1 MRHFS
6 IRQYVACLTLLPL
19 LAMAAILESFFLYSR
34 FAEMDHGMQERGELI
49 VHQLASSSEY
59 GVFSNNLEFLQNIA
73 DAALQQEDVRGV
85 VIFDADFRVLVRAG
99 HFSDAFAKE
108 VVERDGAAD
117 PLVFSP
123 FAGIGEPLVLHPA
136 AGDTL
141 DLWLYHAIVPEQI
154 VLGDAGSAARLKPT
168 GSVVVE
174 ISRTRHEGQ
183 KTRMFWITL
192 LVTPLILA
200 LASYLVHI
208 ASRRIT
214 RPIRRLSEAVQ
225 AIGAGKL
232 DTRVSLRT
240 GVSELATL
248 AEGLNKTTEHLEHEQ
263 AILQQRI
270 EEATLALRA
279 KKDEAEQASHDKSRF
294 LAVASHDLRQPLHAL
309 GLYVA
314 ELQRELSG
322 TGQQKLAEQ
331 IEHSVEAL
339 SMLLNALL
347 DISKLDAGAVVP
359 QMRVCGVD
367 AILKRIAADYR
378 MLADVKNIRLIVR
391 PCAGYVTSD
400 PLLLER
406 ILANLVSNAVRYTYR
421 GGSVMVAC
429 RRRGNFLRIE
439 VRDNGIGISKADQD
453 NIYREFF
460 QLSQPQLDTS
470 KGLGLGLAIV
480 NRLVNLLGHRIE
492 VRSAPGKGSV
502 FSVEAPL
509 AAQPGRAQ
517 AAGGQP
523 QPDQGVEV
531 SSLADKRLLIVD
543 DDAAVLSGTSDIMA
557 SWGCQVSAAA
567 SVAQVEQM
575 IRDGA
580 EWDFIIS
587 DYQLE
592 NDTNGIDVVD
602 LVRRHQKQ
610 QVPCILITGDTS
622 TAVLKLVS
630 VSGHHL
636 LYKPVKPAKLRSLIL
651 HLLEGGTQQG

>member
-1 MRHFS
+1 MKRFS
-6 IRQYVACLTLLPL
+6 IRHYVACLTLLPL
-19 LAMAAILESFFLYSR
+19 LAMAAILESYFLHDR
-34 FAEMDHGMQERGELI
+34 FAEMDWGMQEKGELI

-85 VIFDADFRVLVRAG
+85 VIFDTDFRVLARAG
-99 HFSDAFAKE
+99 HFSNAFTKE
-108 VVERDGAAD
+108 IIERDGAAS
-117 PLVFSP
+117 PLIFAP
-123 FAGIGEPLVLHPA
+123 FAGIDEPLVLRPA
-136 AGDTL
+136 AGDAW

-154 VLGDAGSAARLKPT
+154 ALGDAGSAARLKPT

-174 ISRTRHEGQ
+174 ISRARHEGH

-192 LVTPLILA
+192 LVTALILA

-214 RPIRRLSEAVQ
+214 LPIRRLSEAVQ

-232 DTRVSLRT
+232 DTRVVLRT

-359 QMRVCGVD
+359 QMRACSVD

-378 MLADVKNIRLIVR
+378 MLADVKNIRLVVR
-391 PCAGYVTSD
+391 PCSGYVTSD

-406 ILANLVSNAVRYTYR
+406 ILANLVSNAIRYTYR

-480 NRLVNLLGHRIE
+480 DRLVKLLGHCIE
-492 VRSAPGKGSV
+492 VRSASGKGSV
-502 FSVEAPL
+502 FAVEAPL
-509 AAQPGRAQ
+509 AAQPGRAPATQ
-517 AAGGQP
+517 LL
-523 QPDQGVEV
+523 PDQGAEA
-531 SSLADKRLLIVD
+531 SSLTGKRLLIVD
-543 DDAAVLSGTSDIMA
+543 DDAAVLFGTSDIMA

-651 HLLEGGTQQG
+651 HLLAEGSQQG